1 MLTDKGMLEIAKDHV
16 KKIEEEAGFPTIL
29 YPDGIIKKSYG
40 NIYGYTS
47 KEYYETGDEE
57 HAVAGNGPFLVEK
70 KTGEI
75 ITFGTAFS
83 DEYYIELYEKE
94 NNIE

>member
-1 MLTDKGMLEIAKDHV
+1 MLTDKEMWGIAEKYLKEIEKEADIPLIYLKEWIT
-16 KKIEEEAGFPTIL
+16 KK
-29 YPDGIIKKSYG
+29 KYG
-40 NIYGYTS
+40 NIYRYTS
-47 KEYYETGDEE
+47 KKYYETKNENY
-57 HAVAGNGPFLVEK
+57 AVAGNGPFLIEK

-83 DEYYIELYEKE
+83 DEYYIKLYEEE

>member
-1 MLTDKGMLEIAKDHV
+1 MLTDKEMWEIAEKHLKEIETEADIPLIYLKEWV
-16 KKIEEEAGFPTIL
+16 TKK
-29 YPDGIIKKSYG
+29 KYG
-40 NIYGYTS
+40 NIYRYTS

-94 NNIE
+94 NNIK